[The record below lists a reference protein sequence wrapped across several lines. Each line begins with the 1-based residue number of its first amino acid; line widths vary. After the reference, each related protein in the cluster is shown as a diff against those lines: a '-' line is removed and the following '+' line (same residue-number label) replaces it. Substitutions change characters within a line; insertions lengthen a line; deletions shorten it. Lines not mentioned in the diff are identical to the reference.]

1 MKKILAA
8 AVLITMIF
16 VLFTSGIY
24 AYASEKTISETDIK
38 NLISQA
44 NVLYRKYQDGISET
58 DQYCV
63 LENRTVEKEKVSNE
77 AKAVYT
83 DNIADDMWMFRC
95 TWDRKNNLPENETKT
110 FTDNGDGT
118 VTFISF
124 IPQGIRIFYV
134 LADYSFGS
142 FLASG
147 LAEPDDIIVDNIT
160 GDDNTASADI
170 MMFYHQGIEYHETP
184 VWVSAVFSKTKNGW
198 RISGGD
204 VIFAFSDW
212 YNDDLSYKNVLDVPF
227 LSETVAQLELNN
239 SGLKSVYISNWKQL
253 YCNEKKCEYIF
264 EIPDKNGWYNA
275 VYRYD
280 PDYGNDTDP
289 SVISGKWLL
298 TGGGCYE
305 LAHGNE
311 NVSPYTGDR
320 AGTLAAITVASLLC
334 LSACVIFR
342 RKKKAE

>member
-63 LENRTVEKEKVSNE
+63 LKNRTVEKEEVSNE

-95 TWDRKNNLPENETKT
+95 SWDRKNNLPENETKT

-147 LAEPDDIIVDNIT
+147 LAEPDDIIVENIT

-170 MMFYHQGIEYHETP
+170 MMYYHQGIEYNEIP
-184 VWVSAVFSKTKNGW
+184 VWVGAEFTKTDNGW

-212 YNDDLSYKNVLDVPF
+212 YNDNFSYKNVLEVPF
-227 LSETVAQLELNN
+227 LSEEVAQLELNN
-239 SGLKSVYISNWKQL
+239 TGLSCSISDWKQL
-253 YCNEKKCEYIF
+253 YCNATECEYIY
-264 EIPDKNGWYNA
+264 EIPDENGWYNA

-280 PDYGNDTDP
+280 NT
-289 SVISGKWLL
+289 GKWLL

-305 LAHGNE
+305 LAHGNR
-311 NVSPYTGDR
+311 NVSPYTGDGFLKTACAYSAVALIC
-320 AGTLAAITVASLLC
+320 AGAAFVSVTH
-334 LSACVIFR
+334 R
-342 RKKKAE
+342 RKSARRDVK